1 MHMEDIVL
9 LYKVIMLL
17 YKVIMPERGNT
28 MDELHLNA
36 ALLRSRVPNLTS
48 AAKAVGLRPA
58 TVSNLCTGKIPVGRA
73 EVRTLAALAEL
84 AGCTI
89 DELLIKGARMEL
101 LETGIKV
108 LDLLAPIVR
117 GGIAGVVAR
126 PMTGQM
132 VMLAE
137 LMIRLRRQGAR
148 TIFWK
153 PLTDV
158 PGTTD
163 VEQAVENVCVSGD
176 EVIRSILSLPAQ
188 QDVVLGTDRETSIS
202 GELFEL
208 QERIKAAG
216 ARSVTIL
223 LVDTRGDASDEDIPY
238 GPLDTYLKFDTE
250 LSARGMYP
258 AVDPVSSTSVLL
270 EGAQIQPM
278 HIQLQQAAK
287 RLMRR
292 YRELRP
298 IVIAQG
304 VERLPAPELLQYQ
317 RGERLEAYLTQPF
330 FVAEPYSGRPGLNVS
345 LDSLLMDVRSIL
357 AGDLDEK
364 ELDRLLYIGS
374 ISGIV
379 SDNGQGGEA

>member
-1 MHMEDIVL
+1 ME
-9 LYKVIMLL
+9 
-17 YKVIMPERGNT
+17 
-28 MDELHLNA
+28 ELHLNA
-36 ALLRSRVPNLTS
+36 TLLRSRVPNLTS

-73 EVRTLAALAEL
+73 EVRTLAMLAEL

-137 LMIRLRRQGAR
+137 LMIRLRKNGAR

-153 PLTDV
+153 PLTDA
-158 PGTTD
+158 PGTTE
-163 VEQAVENVCVSGD
+163 VEQAVENVCENSND
-176 EVIRSILSLPAQ
+176 VIRCVLSLSPQ
-188 QDVVLGTDRETSIS
+188 QDIVLGADRETSIS
-202 GELFEL
+202 GELFEF
-208 QERIKAAG
+208 QESIKAAG

-223 LVDTRGDASDEDIPY
+223 LVDARGDAADEEIPY
-238 GPLDTYLKFDTE
+238 GPLDTFLKFDTE
-250 LSARGMYP
+250 LSSRGMYP

-270 EGAQIQPM
+270 EGAQLQPM
-278 HIQLQQAAK
+278 HIQLQQSVK

-298 IVIAQG
+298 IVTAQG
-304 VERLPAPELLQYQ
+304 IERLPESEFLQYR

-330 FVAEPYSGRPGLNVS
+330 FVAAPYTGRPGSIVS
-345 LDSLLMDVRSIL
+345 LESLLVDIRSII
-357 AGDLDEK
+357 AGELDET

-374 ISGIV
+374 ISGNL
-379 SDNGQGGEA
+379 SDKEEGGS